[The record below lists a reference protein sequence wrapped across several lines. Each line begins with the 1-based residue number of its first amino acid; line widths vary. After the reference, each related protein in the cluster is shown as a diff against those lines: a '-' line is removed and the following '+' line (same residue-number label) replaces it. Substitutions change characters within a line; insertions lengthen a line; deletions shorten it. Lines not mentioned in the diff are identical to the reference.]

1 VVAYATAS
9 DVAAGW
15 RTLTADEQAR
25 ATVLLDRA
33 AVLIRSAVPSLPARL
48 LAATLDPLVPLTVSV
63 NMVQRVLRNPEGVTQ
78 QMLGPASVT
87 YDRDDSGALYLTDAD
102 LAALSS
108 AAVVTSGAASVGAGS
123 IALDPWATTVIPS
136 WARPD
141 RLHSPFWPSA

>member
-1 VVAYATAS
+1 VTAYATAS

-25 ATVLLDRA
+25 ATVLLARA
-33 AVLIRSAVPSLPARL
+33 AVLIDTQVPSVPARIT
-48 LAATLDPLVPLTVSV
+48 AGTLDAEVPKTVSV

-78 QMLGPASVT
+78 QTLGPAAVT
-87 YDRDDSGALYLTDAD
+87 YDRDDTGLLVLTESDLVALMP
-102 LAALSS
+102 
-108 AAVVTSGAASVGAGS
+108 AAVTDGAASVGVGS
-123 IALDPWATTVIPS
+123 IRLAPWATTEIPT

>member
-33 AVLIRSAVPSLPARL
+33 AVLIRAAVPSVPARL
-48 LAATLDPLVPLTVSV
+48 TAGTLDAKVPLTVSV

-78 QMLGPASVT
+78 QTLGPASVT
-87 YDRDDSGALYLTDAD
+87 YDRDDSGALYLSESD
-102 LAALSS
+102 LAALTA
-108 AAVVTSGAASVGAGS
+108 AAVVVTGAASVGAGS
-123 IALDPWATTVIPS
+123 VALAVWDKTVIPS